1 MKTSEGDAEAKFHA
15 LFVAAS
21 RPLLAY
27 ALRRVTEPADAADVV
42 AETFVVAWRR
52 IHEVPAGGEARL
64 WLFGVARRVLG
75 NHRRGEL
82 RRSNLADRLRRELA
96 ELVVADPSDTVDD
109 ARVVRVALARL
120 DADDQE
126 ILRLTCWE
134 GLTPAEAAVVLRVP
148 AGTARSRLHRAR
160 SRLRAELRLSG
171 WDGERSVTAG
181 HVADDER
188 PLVQDLGGG
197 R

>member
-1 MKTSEGDAEAKFHA
+1 MNSTEGDAEARFHA
-15 LFVAAS
+15 LFVATS

-52 IHEVPAGGEARL
+52 IDEVPLGGEARL

-75 NHRRGEL
+75 NHRRGAL
-82 RRSNLADRLRRELA
+82 RRSNLADRLREEL
-96 ELVVADPSDTVDD
+96 EDLVVADISDPVDN
-109 ARVVRVALARL
+109 AQVVRLAMACL
-120 DADDQE
+120 DTDDQE
-126 ILRLTCWE
+126 MLRLTCWE
-134 GLTPAEAAVVLRVP
+134 GLTPAEVSVVLQVP
-148 AGTARSRLHRAR
+148 TGTARSRLHRAR
-160 SRLRAELRLSG
+160 SRLRAELARSG
-171 WDGERSVTAG
+171 WDGERSGTAG